1 MVNLNGNIFL
11 FKSFKPISRDSGKM
25 VCDFAR
31 VDMAFLL
38 TILDN
43 VKLSFF
49 NIQISHV
56 VQVKDGKSY
65 WQFIALL
72 IFQTPFQRF

>member
-1 MVNLNGNIFL
+1 MVNLNGNVFL
-11 FKSFKPISRDSGKM
+11 FKSFKPVFRDSGKV

-31 VDMAFLL
+31 VDMAFGFN
-38 TILDN
+38 ILDN

-56 VQVKDGKSY
+56 ALVKDGE
-65 WQFIALL
+65 FE
-72 IFQTPFQRF
+72 